1 MRLEQLADLFE
12 RERQESVEFREEVRT
27 HIQDIRQDA
36 QSLREDILSQ
46 LADIHQWAAV
56 REARDE
62 EAIKHRALVV
72 KTVSWIIGTIITVAG
87 IILPLLLGN
96 H

>member
-1 MRLEQLADLFE
+1 MRLDQLVDLFA
-12 RERQESVEFREEVRT
+12 RERQESVEFREEVRN

-36 QSLREDILSQ
+36 QTLREDILTQ

-62 EAIKHRALVV
+62 EAIKHRALAIKAIV
-72 KTVSWIIGTIITVAG
+72 WIIGTIVTVAG
-87 IILPLLLGN
+87 IVAPLLLGK